1 MSRSPE
7 ADADIRQIAAD
18 LRAADAEPSPPTLL
32 QAGSAVAAVMR
43 YGGQSFAIAAD
54 RLERLDSQPYP
65 ITYVI
70 MSNHV
75 VSFLRALDRAQ
86 NTPPE
91 PPAEPAATTV
101 VAGPPLRASGR
112 WARSTTAP

>member
-1 MSRSPE
+1 MSSTPE
-7 ADADIRQIAAD
+7 GRAEVFEYARALLAAD
-18 LRAADAEPSPPTLL
+18 RAAEEAPPPPTLL
-32 QAGSAVAAVMR
+32 QAGAAVAAVMR

-75 VSFLRALDRAQ
+75 VTFLRALDRAQ
-86 NTPPE
+86 NAPPE

-101 VAGPPLRASGR
+101 VAGPPLRESGR
-112 WARSTTAP
+112 WTR

>member
-18 LRAADAEPSPPTLL
+18 LRAADAAEEAAPPPTLL
-32 QAGSAVAAVMR
+32 QAGAAVAAVMR

-86 NTPPE
+86 NAPPE

-101 VAGPPLRASGR
+101 VAGPPLRESGR
-112 WARSTTAP
+112 WAR

>member
-7 ADADIRQIAAD
+7 ADADIRQAVREQ
-18 LRAADAEPSPPTLL
+18 RAADAEPPQTTLL

-75 VSFLRALDRAQ
+75 VTFLRALDRAQ
-86 NTPPE
+86 NAPPE
-91 PPAEPAATTV
+91 PPAEPAATPA

-112 WARSTTAP
+112 WTR

>member
-7 ADADIRQIAAD
+7 ADADMLQAVREQ
-18 LRAADAEPSPPTLL
+18 RAADAAPPQPTLL

-43 YGGQSFAIAAD
+43 YGGQSFATSAD

-65 ITYVI
+65 ITYVM

-75 VSFLRALDRAQ
+75 VTFLRALDRAQ
-86 NTPPE
+86 NAPPE
-91 PPAEPAATTV
+91 PPAEPAATPV
-101 VAGPPLRASGR
+101 VAGPPLRESGR
-112 WARSTTAP
+112 WTR